1 MSETY
6 NLDLDREEDGRW
18 IAEIAALPGVTVYG
32 ESREDALAKCQALAL
47 RVLADRIEHGE
58 PPTGQD
64 KLELGFLAA

>member
-6 NLDLDREEDGRW
+6 SIELDREEDGRW
-18 IAEIAALPGVTVYG
+18 IAEIAALPGVMVYG

-58 PPTGQD
+58 PPTGH
-64 KLELGFLAA
+64 GLAREVAS